1 MRNRRMSEGDLR
13 CFIAVEVA
21 DTKILDHLLELG
33 KALTATGATVKLVE
47 AQNIHATLRFL
58 GNVSRSRVEEVVEVL
73 DEVEFHPFDVE
84 LKGVGVFPNLR
95 RVNVV
100 WVGIERGDVELLN
113 VFNQLEAKLKGIGF
127 KPDRR
132 GFSPHITIARVSSG
146 RNRDA
151 LVDVVSDWS
160 AREFGVYEVDAIQL
174 KKSVLTPRG
183 PIYSTLHE
191 ASARQREPG
200 REAS

>member
-1 MRNRRMSEGDLR
+1 MSEEDLR

-21 DTKILDHLLELG
+21 DTRVLGSLLELG

-58 GNVSRSRVEEVVEVL
+58 GNVSRSRVEEVGKL
-73 DEVEFHPFDVE
+73 LGEVEFYPFDVE

-100 WVGIERGDVELLN
+100 WVGIERGDAELFN
-113 VFNQLEAKLKGIGF
+113 VFNQLEAKLKEIGF

-132 GFSPHITIARVSSG
+132 GFSPHITVARVSSG
-146 RNRDA
+146 RSREA
-151 LVDVVSDWS
+151 LVDVVSKWS
-160 AREFGVYEVDAIQL
+160 DREFGVFGVDAIQL

-191 ASARQREPG
+191 AFARQREPG
-200 REAS
+200 RESS

>member
-1 MRNRRMSEGDLR
+1 MMSEGDLR

-21 DTKILDHLLELG
+21 DTKVLDRLLELG
-33 KALTATGATVKLVE
+33 KVLTATGATVKLVE

-58 GNVSRSRVEEVVEVL
+58 GNVSRSRVEEVGKVL

-113 VFNQLEAKLKGIGF
+113 VFNQLEVKLKGVGF

-132 GFSPHITIARVSSG
+132 GFSPHITVARVSSG
-146 RNRDA
+146 RSRDA
-151 LVDVVSDWS
+151 LVDVVSNWS
-160 AREFGVYEVDAIQL
+160 DKVFGVFGVDAIHL

-183 PIYSTLHE
+183 PIYSTLYE

>member
-1 MRNRRMSEGDLR
+1 MSEGDLR

-21 DTKILDHLLELG
+21 DTRVLDSLLELG

-58 GNVSRSRVEEVVEVL
+58 GNVSRSRVEAVGEVL
-73 DEVEFHPFDVE
+73 DEVEFYPFDVE

-132 GFSPHITIARVSSG
+132 GFSPHITVARISSG

-160 AREFGVYEVDAIQL
+160 DREFGVFGVDAIQL

-191 ASARQREPG
+191 ATAQPTRQREHG
-200 REAS
+200 SASS

>member
-1 MRNRRMSEGDLR
+1 MTDGDLR
-13 CFIAVEVA
+13 CFVAVEIVDA
-21 DTKILDHLLELG
+21 KVRDNFLTLG
-33 KALTATGATVKLVE
+33 KALKATGAAVKLVE
-47 AQNIHATLRFL
+47 AQNIHVTLRFL
-58 GNVSRSRVEEVVEVL
+58 GNMSRSRVEEVGELL
-73 DEVEFHPFDVE
+73 DEVEFYPFDVE

-113 VFNQLEAKLKGIGF
+113 VFNQLEGKLKGIGF
-127 KPDRR
+127 KSDRR
-132 GFSPHITIARVSSG
+132 GFAPHITVARVSSG

-151 LVDVVSDWS
+151 LVDVVSDWRD
-160 AREFGVYEVDAIQL
+160 REFGGFGVDAIQL

-191 ASARQREPG
+191 ASARQRESG
-200 REAS
+200 SALV

>member
-1 MRNRRMSEGDLR
+1 MSEGSLR
-13 CFIAVEVA
+13 CFVAVEVV
-21 DTKILDHLLELG
+21 DIKVLDNLITLG
-33 KALTATGATVKLVE
+33 KALTTTGATVKLVE

-58 GNVSRSRVEEVVEVL
+58 GNVSLSRVEEVGELL
-73 DEVEFHPFDVE
+73 DEVEFYPFDVE

-113 VFNQLEAKLKGIGF
+113 IFNQLEAKLKGIGF
-127 KPDRR
+127 KSDRR
-132 GFSPHITIARVSSG
+132 GFTPHITVARVSSG

-151 LVDVVSDWS
+151 LVDVVSDWRD
-160 AREFGVYEVDAIQL
+160 REFGMYRVDAIQL

-191 ASARQREPG
+191 TSARE
-200 REAS
+200 REAGSDLV

>member
-1 MRNRRMSEGDLR
+1 MSEGDLR
-13 CFIAVEVA
+13 CFIAVEVV
-21 DTKILDHLLELG
+21 DMKVLDGLLELG
-33 KALTATGATVKLVE
+33 KALTATGAAVKLVE

-58 GNVSRSRVEEVVEVL
+58 GNVSRSRVEAVGEVL
-73 DEVEFHPFDVE
+73 DEVEFYPFDVE

-132 GFSPHITIARVSSG
+132 GFSPHITVARISSG

-160 AREFGVYEVDAIQL
+160 DREFGVFGVDAIQL

-191 ASARQREPG
+191 ATAQPTRQREHG
-200 REAS
+200 SASS